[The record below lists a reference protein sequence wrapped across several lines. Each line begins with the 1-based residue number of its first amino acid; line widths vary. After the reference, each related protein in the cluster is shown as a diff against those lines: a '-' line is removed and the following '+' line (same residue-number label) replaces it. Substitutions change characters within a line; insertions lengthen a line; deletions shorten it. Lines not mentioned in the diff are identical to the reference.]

1 MRNLICFIS
10 LLLTVISYSASAD
23 SVQRRCV
30 TFIEK
35 VRPGQSQTT
44 VPDMPNKSNRVSA
57 TSGNV
62 NIHKGENL
70 SDSIYI
76 AAKAAGEAW
85 QAILCNKIPVW
96 ITISMEPL
104 SSDVVVQ
111 NDVYYA
117 EDESGPEAVSGPTAL
132 LLQKGIMEPGNAQ
145 APDAHIILNSN
156 LKWNCSFAP
165 NTSEG
170 YNVYTMILRQLAI
183 AFGFGASI
191 QQSIDGYD
199 DAPYYTA
206 GYYFSDFDHRV
217 HNSQGVYLHTL
228 DTYLPEMEEFVTSD
242 DIFADGSEQQY
253 ALYAPSVFE
262 PGSSLLHLKDDGY
275 LMSHS
280 IGEGNKFFTI
290 DNATID
296 LLNTIG
302 WGLTTTPALYKII
315 CQDIGGDGIGSSY
328 SAHTFTLEDGAGDI
342 SDQSWSFS
350 LRNKDGQYVEI
361 KNATGDSFEIPALKS
376 TENYYVNLNGDLE
389 GRIECTY
396 KKDNAFHQAT
406 PFALSLE
413 LKPAIIS
420 IDDVRQV
427 FDDPYGFKLL
437 FNVRYTGADKISVE
451 VEEDYNPAVRDYTFQ
466 EPFLAHA
473 VTGYITALDY
483 SWVTVIV
490 QNKYG
495 SASQTMEFEP
505 ADFSASLDQNAGILL
520 PDSELRTVSTIEVF
534 TVDGKPVFIGT
545 GADFESAS
553 FTPGI
558 YIQRLHGVDG
568 KIITKK
574 LIIP

>member
-1 MRNLICFIS
+1 M
-10 LLLTVISYSASAD
+10 
-23 SVQRRCV
+23 
-30 TFIEK
+30 
-35 VRPGQSQTT
+35 
-44 VPDMPNKSNRVSA
+44 
-57 TSGNV
+57 
-62 NIHKGENL
+62 
-70 SDSIYI
+70 
-76 AAKAAGEAW
+76 
-85 QAILCNKIPVW
+85 
-96 ITISMEPL
+96 
-104 SSDVVVQ
+104 
-111 NDVYYA
+111 
-117 EDESGPEAVSGPTAL
+117 
-132 LLQKGIMEPGNAQ
+132 
-145 APDAHIILNSN
+145 
-156 LKWNCSFAP
+156 
-165 NTSEG
+165 
-170 YNVYTMILRQLAI
+170 
-183 AFGFGASI
+183 
-191 QQSIDGYD
+191 
-199 DAPYYTA
+199 
-206 GYYFSDFDHRV
+206 
-217 HNSQGVYLHTL
+217 
-228 DTYLPEMEEFVTSD
+228 
-242 DIFADGSEQQY
+242 
-253 ALYAPSVFE
+253 
-262 PGSSLLHLKDDGY
+262 
-275 LMSHS
+275 
-280 IGEGNKFFTI
+280 
-290 DNATID
+290 
-296 LLNTIG
+296 
-302 WGLTTTPALYKII
+302 
-315 CQDIGGDGIGSSY
+315 
-328 SAHTFTLEDGAGDI
+328 EDGAGDI

-520 PDSELRTVSTIEVF
+520 PDAELRTVSTIEVF
-534 TVDGKPVFIGT
+534 TVDGKPVFIGS
-545 GADFESAS
+545 GAEFESAS

>member
-1 MRNLICFIS
+1 MLLNKYPIVIMVEMAS
-10 LLLTVISYSASAD
+10 L
-23 SVQRRCV
+23 
-30 TFIEK
+30 
-35 VRPGQSQTT
+35 P
-44 VPDMPNKSNRVSA
+44 
-57 TSGNV
+57 
-62 NIHKGENL
+62 
-70 SDSIYI
+70 
-76 AAKAAGEAW
+76 
-85 QAILCNKIPVW
+85 
-96 ITISMEPL
+96 
-104 SSDVVVQ
+104 SDVILQ
-111 NDVYYA
+111 NDVYYGDYENGA
-117 EDESGPEAVSGPTAL
+117 ELISCTSAL
-132 LLQKGIMEPGNAQ
+132 LAQ
-145 APDAHIILNSN
+145 INKISIRYETDLPDAHIILNSN

-302 WGLTTTPALYKII
+302 WGLTTTPAPYKII

-328 SAHTFTLEDGAGDI
+328 SAHTFTLEDGAGDT

-505 ADFSASLDQNAGILL
+505 ADFSGSLDQNAGILL

-534 TVDGKPVFIGT
+534 TVDGKPVFIGS
-545 GADFESAS
+545 GAKFESAS

>member
-1 MRNLICFIS
+1 MKKLSEILA
-10 LLLTVISYSASAD
+10 LLLLCCLVQNVQAD
-23 SVQRRCV
+23 SKIKYIKV
-30 TFIEK
+30 TEWAH
-35 VRPGQSQTT
+35 PGYSQIPTEEIPT
-44 VPDMPNKSNRVSA
+44 KSNRVSG
-57 TSGNV
+57 TSGNIILEFAP
-62 NIHKGENL
+62 NFP
-70 SDSIYI
+70 DSI
-76 AAKAAGEAW
+76 
-85 QAILCNKIPVW
+85 KIPFCAAEKAWETQIHTTTPIMISVEMSDLDNS
-96 ITISMEPL
+96 IVQTIEVGYLEDNDICIPTSLIAQQIGTPLEP
-104 SSDVVVQ
+104 
-111 NDVYYA
+111 NM
-117 EDESGPEAVSGPTAL
+117 
-132 LLQKGIMEPGNAQ
+132 I
-145 APDAHIILNSN
+145 DAIISLNSN
-156 LKWNCSFAP
+156 ISWNCSFTP
-165 NTSEG
+165 IGSDG
-170 YNVYTMILRQLAI
+170 YNAYTMALRSI
-183 AFGFGASI
+183 ANALGFGSSL
-191 QQSIDGYD
+191 QQSIDNDGNIS
-199 DAPYYTA
+199 YYT
-206 GYYFSDFDHRV
+206 GGMYYSCFDHRV

-302 WGLTTTPALYKII
+302 WGLTTTPAPYKII

-328 SAHTFTLEDGAGDI
+328 SAHTFTLEDSAGDT

-361 KNATGDSFEIPALKS
+361 KNATGDSFEIPAIKS

-495 SASQTMEFEP
+495 STSQTMEFEP

-534 TVDGKPVFIGT
+534 TVDGKPVFIGS
-545 GADFESAS
+545 GAEFESAS

-558 YIQRLHGVDG
+558 YIQRMHGVDG